1 MIIDSI
7 HFTTPESPRTPPR
20 PPSSKPWLRETT
32 NEQTQKSLEAPTP
45 RKARRVV
52 NKHETAS
59 GIRGEH
65 DCKTINIDH
74 VVEKVRARL
83 FFSLS
88 RFAETYAFNCITTR
102 GKTHIN
108 GSSAPCEGRCHA
120 AHAAFSCKLYD
131 DIFEVVRNALLE
143 KGFSQLDPAYRGYLT
158 RRFDLSKRDIRYL
171 NSENQEDRLV
181 IIDQLA
187 SILTPREMRMTFSG
201 TSVELQRGS
210 TFENPAF
217 SNHFDSSAE
226 PDMRLLEDELDAEC
240 RLETKTPVEATL
252 KLQEGYRKF
261 VTNAIVNLN
270 EDLNRLDNLQ
280 DAWNAMIACQKTL
293 SHGITDDA
301 FESYLEAVDNY
312 LAAHKA
318 RFIKPKPSG
327 TASLKDLKE
336 YLKNTQSPAVLR
348 EIQASRNALYFELS
362 NHHLQIPTDSEDQFT
377 NAITEVEGRLTEAYT
392 QLDALNHTEQDFKTM
407 MKYGFG
413 KMNEEG
419 IVITPDKTAL
429 GEAFVDLIPKASK
442 NNRKRDLTG
451 DFIHTF

>member
-1 MIIDSI
+1 MTIYPI
-7 HFTTPESPRTPPR
+7 HFPAPESPRTPPR
-20 PPSSKPWLRETT
+20 PTASKPWLRETT
-32 NEQTQKSLEAPTP
+32 NVQTQKSQEAPTP

-52 NKHETAS
+52 NIHETAS

-65 DCKTINIDH
+65 DCTTINTAH
-74 VVEKVRARL
+74 VFEKVRARL
-83 FFSLS
+83 FLSLS

-108 GSSAPCEGRCHA
+108 GSSAHCEGRCHA

-143 KGFSQLDPAYRGYLT
+143 SGFSQLDPAYRGYLT
-158 RRFDLSKRDIRYL
+158 RRFDLSKKDIQHL
-171 NSENQEDRLV
+171 DSENQNDRLV
-181 IIDQLA
+181 IIDRLA
-187 SILTPREMRMTFSG
+187 SILTPREKRMTFSG
-201 TSVELQRGS
+201 TSVELQRGV

-226 PDMRLLEDELDAEC
+226 PEMRELEDELDAEC

-261 VTNAIVNLN
+261 VTDAIRNLN
-270 EDLNRLDNLQ
+270 EDLNHLDNLHE
-280 DAWNAMIACQKTL
+280 AWNAMIACQKTL

-301 FESYLEAVDNY
+301 FEAYLAAVDNY

-318 RFIKPKPSG
+318 RIIKPKPPG
-327 TASLKDLKE
+327 TASLKDFKE
-336 YLKNTQSPAVLR
+336 YLKNTQSPTVLR
-348 EIQASRNALYFELS
+348 EIQANRYALYFELGQ
-362 NHHLQIPTDSEDQFT
+362 NHLQIPTDSEEQFT
-377 NAITEVEGRLTEAYT
+377 NAITEVEGRLTEACY

-419 IVITPDKTAL
+419 IVKTPDKQAL
-429 GEAFVDLIPKASK
+429 GEAFVDLIPKAGK
-442 NNRKRDLTG
+442 KNRKRDLTG